1 MHFYIYAY
9 VRSCD
14 SKTGKAGTPSY
25 IGKGTGKRAFTKHK
39 NVNTPDKRYIIILES
54 NLTEVG
60 AFALERRLIRF
71 WGRRDKHTGILHN
84 LTDGGEGGS
93 GRKHSSESI
102 SKMQKPKSD
111 THKLNMKKPKSDTHK
126 LNMSLA
132 QAGKP
137 KPESF
142 ILSKRKTHSFIDPDG
157 NAHTTSNLKL
167 FCKEHRLTYSCM
179 VSLSAGKYSKSHYL
193 GWTKSNS

>member
-9 VRSCD
+9 VRSRD
-14 SKTGKAGTPSY
+14 SNNGKAGTPYY
-25 IGKGTGKRAFTKHK
+25 IGKGSGRRAFTKHK
-39 NVNTPDKRYIIILES
+39 HVNMPDKKYIIILEAH
-54 NLTEVG
+54 LTEIG

-71 WGRRDKHTGILHN
+71 WGRLDKSTGILHN

-93 GRKHSSESI
+93 GRKHSPESI

-111 THKLNMKKPKSDTHK
+111 THKLNMRKPKSDAHK
-126 LNMSLA
+126 SNMSLA

-142 ILSKRKTHSFIDPDG
+142 VASRRKTHSFIAPDG
-157 NAHTTSNLKL
+157 NAYVTSNLKL
-167 FCKEHRLTYSCM
+167 FCREHGLTYSCM
-179 VSLSAGKYSKSHYL
+179 VSLSAGAYSKSHYL
-193 GWTKSNS
+193 GWTKAI